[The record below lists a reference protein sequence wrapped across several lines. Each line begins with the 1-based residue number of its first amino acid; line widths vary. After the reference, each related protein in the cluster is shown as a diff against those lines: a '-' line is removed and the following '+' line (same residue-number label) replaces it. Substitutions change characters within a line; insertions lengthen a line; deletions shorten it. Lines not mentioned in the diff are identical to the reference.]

1 MASTLEHSVSYPFS
15 TERLWTVVSTEQY
28 WHDLLE
34 AIGHGGLDTFTHDG
48 DTVTVTMTQTVPAD
62 KLPSMV
68 TKIRPGDLHIPRKSV
83 LRRQGDIIVGELTA
97 TVDGAP
103 AKVDGKLST
112 SGAPEST
119 TRYTGTVNVNIP
131 FVGGKVEKAIL
142 DQLIVLLDAE
152 QEHTVEWEQ
161 AHR

>member
-1 MASTLEHSVSYPFS
+1 MASTLQHSVTYAFP

-34 AIGHGGLDTFTHDG
+34 AIGHGGLDSFAFDG
-48 DTVTVTMTQTVPAD
+48 DTVTVTMTQTVPED

-83 LRRQGDIIVGELTA
+83 LRRQGETIVGELTA

-103 AKVDGKLST
+103 AKVDGSQNS

-119 TRYTGTVNVNIP
+119 TRYTGTVTVAIP

-152 QEHTVEWEQ
+152 HEHTVEWEQ